1 MEAVMLNRISY
12 VIWATLYLTGALA
25 MLITGYQ
32 AGLVGKR
39 SPLATVTLAFIFAS
53 VMMLI
58 TDLDRPFMSL
68 FDINDRVVENTVER
82 MDALLSAGGQP

>member
-1 MEAVMLNRISY
+1 M
-12 VIWATLYLTGALA
+12 
-25 MLITGYQ
+25 GYQ

-39 SPLATVTLAFIFAS
+39 SPFATVSLAFIFAV

-68 FDINDRVVENTVER
+68 FDISDEVVQNTVRR
-82 MDALLSAGGQP
+82 MDSLLAVDEGF

>member
-1 MEAVMLNRISY
+1 MLNRIHY
-12 VIWATLYLTGALA
+12 VIWVTLYFTGFLA
-25 MLITGYQ
+25 MMITGYQ

-39 SPLATVTLAFIFAS
+39 SPFATVGLALIFAT

-82 MDALLSAGGQP
+82 MDAFLALDGEQK